1 MAHGQRKIK
10 PIIIDN
16 QEVDPKLLD
25 ALLAGRDPQTILRTE
40 GLLGKLTKAF
50 TERVLNAE
58 LDHHLSKEE
67 EQDAGNCRN
76 GSSQKTMLTDTG
88 EMPLAIPRDRHGT
101 FEPALIEK
109 YRRRL
114 PDFDSKVIALYARGM
129 TTRQIQGHLKELY
142 KVEISPA
149 LISAVTEEVLDE
161 VREWQGRPLE
171 KVYAIVFFDALRVKI
186 RDEGAVKNKA
196 VYVAIG
202 VRCSGHK
209 EVLGLWVEHSEGAKF
224 WLRVMSELKNRGLE
238 DILVSVVD
246 GLKGFPEAITTVF
259 PQTEVQTCIVH
270 LVRYSMQFASWKER
284 KSLGAALKLV
294 YQAVSAEEAR
304 EQLDAFAQ
312 SPWGV
317 KYPLIAQSWQ
327 RHWEEVIPF
336 FAFPSEVRKMIYTTN
351 AIESLNAVLRRAVRS
366 RGHFPSDE
374 AAVKLLYLVLR
385 NVEDKW
391 RAPNIHWSEAKNQ
404 FAIHFGE
411 RFVINT

>member
-1 MAHGQRKIK
+1 MAGRKRR

-16 QEVDPKLLD
+16 QEVDPRLLD
-25 ALLAGRDPQTILRTE
+25 ALLAGRDPQTILRSE

-58 LDHHLSKEE
+58 LDHHLGKPQ
-67 EQDAGNCRN
+67 EQQAGNQRN
-76 GSSQKTMLTDTG
+76 GSSAKTMLTDSG

-114 PDFDSKVIALYARGM
+114 PDFDQKVIALYARGL
-129 TTRQIQGHLKELY
+129 TTRQIQAHLKELY
-142 KVEISPA
+142 RVEISPA
-149 LISAVTEEVLDE
+149 LISAVTEEVLEE
-161 VREWQGRPLE
+161 VREWQARPLE

-202 VRCSGHK
+202 VRCTGHK
-209 EVLGLWVEHSEGAKF
+209 EVLGLWVEQTEGAKF
-224 WLRVMSELKNRGLE
+224 WLRVMSELKNRGVE
-238 DILVSVVD
+238 DILISVVD
-246 GLKGFPEAITTVF
+246 GLKGFPEAITAVF

-270 LVRYSMQFASWKER
+270 LLRYSLQFAGWKER
-284 KSLGAALKLV
+284 KALAAALKLV
-294 YQAVSAEEAR
+294 YQASTAEEAR
-304 EQLDAFAQ
+304 AQLDAFEQ
-312 SPWGV
+312 GPWGQ
-317 KYPLIAQSWQ
+317 KYPLIAQSWR

-336 FAFPSEVRKMIYTTN
+336 FAFPAQVRRMIYTTN
-351 AIESLNAVLRRAVRS
+351 AIESLHSVLRNTVRG

-374 AAVKLLYLVLR
+374 AALKLLYLVLR
-385 NVEDKW
+385 NMEDKW
-391 RAPNIHWSEAKNQ
+391 RAANIHWGEAKNQ

-411 RFVINT
+411 RFVINA